1 MRLSPVM
8 CPAASDVSASLSFVF
23 WSKARRLVKLAGT
36 GLACL
41 LALCSSPTWA
51 WPTIALPP
59 RAAAQDMGGPMIHNG
74 TPMRM
79 QGFVSPDKPGAV
91 TAWFERSLGQP
102 VARSAQGKA
111 MVLAKYIDGFYV
123 TVQIE
128 ATFPGSQGLIGIT
141 DMRSAA
147 EMREDYRARLSKLQ
161 DRLPVGSVIKSHS
174 TSVDGARKSM
184 QLLFTNTSS
193 MAINSSHL
201 VGMLKGEGYALERQA
216 GSGPQSPGKPGEL
229 LFFRGEGK
237 EATATISL
245 EPQGQTAVFLV
256 TVAGG

>member
-1 MRLSPVM
+1 MQCLAFGVPGRPRPVWLGWQ
-8 CPAASDVSASLSFVF
+8 AVS
-23 WSKARRLVKLAGT
+23 R
-36 GLACL
+36 GLAAAL
-41 LALCSSPTWA
+41 LGIWLWGHAGSAWA
-51 WPTIALPP
+51 WPDVALPP
-59 RAAAQDMGGPMIHNG
+59 RAAPLDMGGPMIHNG

-79 QGFVSPDKPGAV
+79 LGFQSPDKPGAV
-91 TAWFERSLGQP
+91 TAWFEKRLGPP
-102 VARSAQGKA
+102 VARSAQGRTL
-111 MVLAKYIDGFYV
+111 VLAKYIDGFYV
-123 TVQIE
+123 TIQIE
-128 ATFPGSQGLIGIT
+128 ATFPGCRGVIGIT

-147 EMREDYRARLSKLQ
+147 EMRDDYRARLAKLQ
-161 DRLPVGSVIKSHS
+161 DRLPLGSVIKSHS

-201 VGMLKGEGYALERQA
+201 VGMLKGEGYVLERQTSA
-216 GSGPQSPGKPGEL
+216 EGQNPGKTGEL
-229 LFFRGEGK
+229 LFFRGDGK